1 MTQKL
6 TTCTFCGT
14 GCGLY
19 LETRGNQVTG
29 AYPSMSHPTNRG
41 RLCVRGWNIH
51 EVASAP
57 DRLTRPMIKRDGRF
71 EEATWEEAIKF
82 IVTRLSEIKAKHGA
96 DSIAFLNSPRISNEE
111 AYLLQKLAR
120 AVIGTNNVDHGA
132 GVYNNNSIN
141 VLLEQIGIPAATNS
155 IDELYKSEVIVVD
168 GVDLA
173 KQLPTI
179 GGVVLRAKLGGAK
192 LIVIGER
199 RQRVA
204 ENAEYFLQIKP
215 GTEAILYGAMAKVI
229 VDRGFMNLPFI
240 HGRCEGYEAFLGK
253 IQDYD
258 MVAAAE
264 ACGVPAETIEAAAL
278 AYARA
283 KSAAIIYSSG
293 AECRSSETTQ
303 SLINLALLCGQI
315 GKEGAGIFP
324 LTDHNNLQGVC
335 DMGMIPDRLPGY
347 AQVGD
352 ATIRSGLE
360 KLWGSKIPEAPGIP
374 ASTFFTRNDGGKIKA
389 VWLCRYDP
397 LSSAFYGNAAAA
409 LDNCELVVAQHLFM
423 TESAKHA
430 HVVLPTTAYGEERI
444 TFTNTERRIQIAE
457 KVIEPKAGVT
467 PAWQQLVQV
476 ANALGA
482 NWQYGSSAD
491 IMDEIGKAVPFYSGA
506 SHENLVR
513 DFGRQWPC
521 TKDRS
526 FGTGYFTRFA
536 FCDEAPDRKLKF
548 IPVTRAPQAAAA
560 DKEFPLT
567 LVFGH
572 SLYYWHQN
580 VLIRHSE
587 TLKREYHMLL
597 VDYPEGFV
605 EINID
610 DAKQM
615 GIRDGEKVRLRAA
628 GGKALVA
635 ARVTNEVRSGTVFVP
650 HYVHQV
656 QQQIFGSQETGAQRV
671 PVCVEKEAA

>member
-19 LETRGNQVTG
+19 LETSGNQVTG

-57 DRLTRPMIKRDGRF
+57 DRLKSPLIKKGDRF
-71 EEATWEEAIKF
+71 EEVGWEEAIKY
-82 IVTRLSEIKAKHGA
+82 IVDRLTEIKGKYGA

-120 AVIGTNNVDHGA
+120 GVMGTNNVDHGA
-132 GVYNNNSIN
+132 GVYINNSIN
-141 VLLEQIGIPAATNS
+141 ALLEQIGIPAATNS
-155 IDELYKSEVIVVD
+155 LDELYKSEVIIVD
-168 GVDLA
+168 GVDLN

-179 GGVVLRAKLGGAK
+179 AGIVIRSKLAGAK
-192 LIVIGER
+192 IIVIGER

-215 GTEAILYGAMAKVI
+215 GTEAIVYGAMAKVI
-229 VDRGFMNLPFI
+229 IDRGLMNLNFI
-240 HGRCEGYEAFLGK
+240 HGHCEGYEAFLAK
-253 IQDYD
+253 VQDYD
-258 MVAAAE
+258 MLAAAE
-264 ACGVPAETIEAAAL
+264 ECGVPAETIEAAAL
-278 AYARA
+278 AYAGA
-283 KSAAIIYSSG
+283 KTASILYSSG
-293 AECRSSETTQ
+293 AECRPTETIN
-303 SLINLALLCGQI
+303 SLVNLALLTGQI

-324 LTDHNNLQGVC
+324 LTDHNNLRGVC

-347 AQVGD
+347 AHVGD
-352 ATIRSGLE
+352 AAIRGELE
-360 KLWGSKIPEAPGIP
+360 KLWGAKIPETPGVP
-374 ASTFFTRNDGGKIKA
+374 ASSFFTGNDGGKIKA

-397 LSSAFYGNAAAA
+397 VSSAFYGNAAGA
-409 LDNCELVVAQHLFM
+409 LDKCELVVAQHLFL

-430 HVVLPTTAYGEERI
+430 HVVLPTTAFGEERV
-444 TFTNTERRIQIAE
+444 TFTNTERRIQIAD
-457 KVIEPKAGVT
+457 KVVDSKSGVT
-467 PAWQQLVQV
+467 PAWQQIVQV

-482 NWQYGSSAD
+482 NWRYASSAD
-491 IMDEIGKAVPFYSGA
+491 VMEEIGRAVPFYSGA
-506 SHENLVR
+506 SYGNLIR

-536 FCDEAPDRKLKF
+536 FCDEAPERKLKF
-548 IPVTRAPQAAAA
+548 VPVTRAPQAAEEN
-560 DKEFPLT
+560 KEFPLT

-580 VLIRHSE
+580 VLINHSE

-597 VDYPEGFV
+597 VDYPQGFV
-605 EINID
+605 EINTD

-615 GIRDGEKVRLRAA
+615 GIRDGEKVRVRAA

-635 ARVTNEVRSGTVFVP
+635 ARITNEVRSGTVFVP
-650 HYVHQV
+650 HFVHQV

>member
-19 LETRGNQVTG
+19 LETSDNQVTG

-57 DRLTRPMIKRDGRF
+57 DRLKSPLIRKNGQF
-71 EEATWEEAIKF
+71 EEVGWDEAIKF
-82 IVTRLSEIKAKHGA
+82 IVDKLTEIKGKYGA

-120 AVIGTNNVDHGA
+120 GVVGTNNVDHGA

-155 IDELYKSEVIVVD
+155 IDELYKSEVIIVD
-168 GVDLA
+168 GIDLN
-173 KQLPTI
+173 KQAPTI
-179 GGVVLRAKLGGAK
+179 AGVVIRAKLAGAK
-192 LIVIGER
+192 VIVIGER

-215 GTEAILYGAMAKVI
+215 GTEALVYGAMAKVI
-229 VDRGFMNLPFI
+229 IDRGLMNLPFI
-240 HGRCEGYEAFLGK
+240 HSRCEGYEEFLSK
-253 IQDYD
+253 VQDYD
-258 MVAAAE
+258 MLAAAE
-264 ACGVPAETIEAAAL
+264 ECGVPADTIEAAAL
-278 AYARA
+278 AYASA
-283 KSAAIIYSSG
+283 KTASILYSSG
-293 AECRSSETTQ
+293 SECRPAETIH
-303 SLINLALLCGQI
+303 SLINLALLTGQI
-315 GKEGAGIFP
+315 GREGAGLYP
-324 LTDHNNLQGVC
+324 LTEHNNLQGVC

-347 AQVGD
+347 AQVSDAAIRGD
-352 ATIRSGLE
+352 LE
-360 KLWGSKIPEAPGIP
+360 KLWGAKIPETPGLP
-374 ASTFFTRNDGGKIKA
+374 ASSFFTGNDKGKIKA

-397 LSSAFYGNAAAA
+397 VSSAFYGNAEGA
-409 LDNCELVVAQHLFM
+409 LDKCELVVAQHLFL

-430 HVVLPTTAYGEERI
+430 HVVLPTTAYGEERV

-457 KVIEPKAGVT
+457 KVVEAKSGVT
-467 PAWQQLVQV
+467 PAWQQMVQV
-476 ANALGA
+476 ANAMGA
-482 NWQYGSSAD
+482 NWRYANSAEV
-491 IMDEIGKAVPFYSGA
+491 MDEIGKAVPFYSGA
-506 SHENLVR
+506 SYDNLVR

-526 FGTGYFTRFA
+526 FGTEYFTQFA
-536 FCDEAPDRKLKF
+536 FCDEAPKRKLKF
-548 IPVTRAPQAAAA
+548 VPVTRAPQAVVA
-560 DKEFPLT
+560 DKQFPFT

-580 VLIRHSE
+580 VLINHSE

-597 VDYPEGFV
+597 VDYPQGFV
-605 EINID
+605 EINVD
-610 DAKQM
+610 DAKEM

-628 GGKALVA
+628 GGKALVT
-635 ARVTNEVRSGTVFVP
+635 ARITNEVRSGTVFVP
-650 HYVHQV
+650 HFVHEV
-656 QQQIFGSQETGAQRV
+656 QQQIFGSQETGNQRV

>member
-1 MTQKL
+1 MTQRL

-19 LETRGNQVTG
+19 LETMGNKVTG

-41 RLCVRGWNIH
+41 RLCVRGWNVH

-57 DRLTRPMIKRDGRF
+57 DRLTSPMIKRDGRF
-71 EEATWEEAIKF
+71 EEATWAEALEY
-82 IVTRLSEIKAKHGA
+82 IVTRLKEVRAKHGA

-120 AVIGTNNVDHGA
+120 GVVGTNNVDHGA
-132 GVYNNNSIN
+132 GVYNNNSVN

-155 IDELYKSEVIVVD
+155 IRELDKSEVIIVD

-179 GGVVLRAKLGGAK
+179 GGVVLRAKLAGAK
-192 LIVIGER
+192 IIVIGER

-215 GTEAILYGAMAKVI
+215 GTEAILYGAMAKII

-240 HGRCEGYEAFLGK
+240 HGQCEGYEAFLAK

-258 MVAAAE
+258 MLAAAE

-278 AYARA
+278 AYAQA
-283 KSAAIIYSSG
+283 KTAAILYSSG
-293 AECRSSETTQ
+293 AECRSSEIVQ
-303 SLINLALLCGQI
+303 SLVNLALLCGQI
-315 GKEGAGIFP
+315 GKEGTGIFP

-347 AQVGD
+347 RPVGD
-352 ATIRSGLE
+352 PAARAELE
-360 KLWGSKIPEAPGIP
+360 KLWGVKIPETPGTP
-374 ASTFFTRNDGGKIKA
+374 ASAFFTRNDGGKIKA

-397 LSSAFYGNAAAA
+397 VSSAFYGNAAGA
-409 LDNCELVVAQHLFM
+409 LDECELVVAQHLFM
-423 TESAKHA
+423 TESARHA

-444 TFTNTERRIQIAE
+444 TFTNTERRIQIAD
-457 KVIEPKAGVT
+457 KVIEPKSGVT
-467 PAWQQLVQV
+467 PAWQQLMQV
-476 ANALGA
+476 ANAMGA
-482 NWQYGSSAD
+482 DWKYGSSAD
-491 IMDEIGKAVPFYSGA
+491 VMDEIGQAVPFYGGA
-506 SHENLVR
+506 SHDNLTR

-521 TKDRS
+521 TKDRP
-526 FGTGYFTRFA
+526 FGTGHFTRFA

-548 IPVTRAPQAAAA
+548 VPVTRAPQAAAA
-560 DKEFPLT
+560 DKEYPLT

-580 VLIRHSE
+580 VLIKHSE
-587 TLKREYHMLL
+587 TLKREYNMLL
-597 VDYPEGFV
+597 VDYPDGFI

-615 GIRDGEKVRLRAA
+615 GIRDGEKIRVRAA

-635 ARVTNEVRSGTVFVP
+635 ARITNEVKSGTVFVP
-650 HYVHQV
+650 HFVHQV